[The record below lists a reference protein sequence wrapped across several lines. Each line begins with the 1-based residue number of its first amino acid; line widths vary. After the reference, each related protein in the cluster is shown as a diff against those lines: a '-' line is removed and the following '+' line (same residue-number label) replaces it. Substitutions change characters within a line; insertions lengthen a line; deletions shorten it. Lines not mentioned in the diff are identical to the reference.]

1 MAIKGKRRTRHR
13 TSRAPGQGP
22 RAFLVPPKTPLL
34 QRTGTKVA
42 LVILAEAVVFMFLI
56 LAGAQT
62 ESDERRDQVSEFTT
76 LVQAQLYQS
85 GAAQQS
91 FAGPVILPEMGE
103 AISQLSAGQAQ
114 DPGQIVESAQ
124 GWAEVTEQAGQR
136 IGQIEAEGLEL
147 KEARNLMEQGLVLY
161 SGLADEVRTA
171 AQLEGV
177 IQRQLIVSIG
187 EQLNSAAT
195 VFDMG
200 WGKLQEER
208 RKAGL
213 ETQSVLPGDLGGLP
227 GGVPGLTGPS

>member
-13 TSRAPGQGP
+13 TSRAPARGP
-22 RAFLVPPKTPLL
+22 RPFLVPPKTPLF

-42 LVILAEAVVFMFLI
+42 LVILAWAVVFTFLV

-62 ESDERRDQVSEFTT
+62 EREERRDQVSEFTT

-91 FAGPVILPEMGE
+91 FAGPLILPEMGE
-103 AISQLSAGQAQ
+103 AVSQLSAGQAQ
-114 DPGQIVESAQ
+114 NPEEIVENAQ
-124 GWAEVTEQAGQR
+124 SWAEVAEQAGQR
-136 IGQIEAEGLEL
+136 VGRIEAEGLEL
-147 KEARNLMEQGLVLY
+147 KEARNLMQQGLILY

-171 AQLEGV
+171 AQLEGA
-177 IQRQLIVSIG
+177 IQRQLLVSIG